1 MAQAH
6 GNGGFRRSLS
16 TTLRLGTRSSRL
28 ALAQA
33 EIVRKRLA
41 IVGVDCRIIEISTIG
56 DQDQTRAI
64 SEFATSSPFTDDIEA
79 ALRRGAID
87 IAVHSLK
94 DMSLTPPV
102 DLNVAAILERA
113 DPRESLVSQGDVSFD
128 ALPRGAVVGTSC
140 ARRAA
145 QIRYLRPDLKTAN
158 IRGAVDDRIRQVR
171 VGGFDA
177 AILAIAGLDRSD
189 LSKNAAEI
197 FTLDRFV
204 PAPAQAALA
213 IQIRAD
219 DDATRRRIEPLDH
232 GPTRDAVSAE
242 LALLAHFERR
252 DDITIAAV
260 AETADGVR
268 MRVRVL
274 RIEGRPLLEAVFAG
288 SNGASVA
295 RRAIERVE
303 ETLIERKAAG

>member
-1 MAQAH
+1 MARTN
-6 GNGGFRRSLS
+6 GNDTGRRTSS

-33 EIVRKRLA
+33 EIVRRQLA
-41 IVGVDCRIIEISTIG
+41 AAGVTCRIIEISTIG

-64 SEFATSSPFTDDIEA
+64 SEFATSSPFTDDIEL
-79 ALRRGAID
+79 ALRRGDID

-94 DMSLTPPV
+94 DMSLTPTG
-102 DLNVAAILERA
+102 DLHVAAILERA
-113 DPRESLVSQGDVSFD
+113 DPRESLVSHGDVSFD
-128 ALPRGAVVGTSC
+128 ALPRGAVIGTSC

-171 VGGFDA
+171 AGRFDA
-177 AILAIAGLDRSD
+177 AILAIAGLDRSG
-189 LSKNAAEI
+189 LSSDAAEI
-197 FTLDRFV
+197 FSLDRFV

-213 IQIRAD
+213 IQIRAN
-219 DDATRRRIEPLDH
+219 DDATRRLIEPLDH
-232 GPTRDAVSAE
+232 GPTRKTVSAE
-242 LALLAHFERR
+242 LALLAHFEHR

-260 AETADGVR
+260 ADTTDGVR

-274 RIEGRPLLEAVFAG
+274 RTDGRPVLESVFAG
-288 SNGASVA
+288 NNGASVTQ
-295 RRAIERVE
+295 RAIERIE
-303 ETLIERKAAG
+303 ETLIQRKAAV